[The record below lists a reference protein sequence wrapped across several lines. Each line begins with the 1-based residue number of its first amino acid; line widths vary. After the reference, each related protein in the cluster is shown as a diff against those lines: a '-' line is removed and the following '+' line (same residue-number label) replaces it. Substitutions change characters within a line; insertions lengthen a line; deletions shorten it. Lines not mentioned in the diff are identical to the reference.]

1 MATGPVLGFQKIEG
15 KHSDR
20 VNQMV
25 KDTIDRLKE
34 VYGESV
40 PQPILDQIEYITRD
54 IHVIISIFNFTQ
66 THSTNSSPTAY
77 RNIYSMHSSKFSNI
91 FSIFCSEL
99 SYFISLGIFND
110 YINCHFQ
117 VL

>member
-40 PQPILDQIEYITRD
+40 PQPILDQIEYI
-54 IHVIISIFNFTQ
+54 VKESYKE
-66 THSTNSSPTAY
+66 AY
-77 RNIYSMHSSKFSNI
+77 VY
-91 FSIFCSEL
+91 
-99 SYFISLGIFND
+99 GFND
-110 YINCHFQ
+110 CYWESH
-117 VL
+117 